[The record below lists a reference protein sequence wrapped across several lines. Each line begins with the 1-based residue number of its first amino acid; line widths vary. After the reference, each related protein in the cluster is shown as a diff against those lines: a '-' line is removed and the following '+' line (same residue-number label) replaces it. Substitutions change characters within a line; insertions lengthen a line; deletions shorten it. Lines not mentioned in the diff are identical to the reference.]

1 MILRCLRFSTRA
13 IWLAACAVG
22 GVLSMVLV
30 LSLVATVP
38 VLQFASLGYMLE
50 CSGRVARGLP
60 LRTCFPGFP
69 RFGQCVRCG
78 LWVFLTWLPIW
89 FLTDLGYSS
98 ELIQPGSIQAARLR
112 GIARVLSILW
122 VLWVAW
128 AIARGG
134 KWHQFLWP
142 QPIRFVR
149 TILRFGFWRDLE
161 DRWWRFLTGLHL
173 WRLIKLGFKASLG
186 ALIWLG
192 LPALAILVA
201 LNGSS
206 DASPAQQG
214 ALGLLGLLGAL
225 SMAWVL
231 QYLPV
236 LQILLASQ
244 PLPSE
249 QKFALMWRRDAVRQ
263 VFRRVPWTFTLTH
276 LLFFALALPL
286 YPLRIEEIPQ
296 QLWFALSIVFVLAMF
311 PAKLLIGWGVRR
323 SNRVSR
329 DMHWFWRWL
338 AWIPMMAAI
347 AIYVG
352 FLYLGKF
359 TLWQGG
365 ISVLLQH
372 AFLPPVPF
380 YLE

>member
-1 MILRCLRFSTRA
+1 
-13 IWLAACAVG
+13 
-22 GVLSMVLV
+22 
-30 LSLVATVP
+30 
-38 VLQFASLGYMLE
+38 
-50 CSGRVARGLP
+50 
-60 LRTCFPGFP
+60 
-69 RFGQCVRCG
+69 
-78 LWVFLTWLPIW
+78 
-89 FLTDLGYSS
+89 
-98 ELIQPGSIQAARLR
+98 
-112 GIARVLSILW
+112 
-122 VLWVAW
+122 VAW

-149 TILRFGFWRDLE
+149 TILSLGFWRDLE
-161 DRWWRFLTGLHL
+161 DRWWNFLTGLHL
-173 WRLIKLGFKASLG
+173 WRLIKLGFKASFG
-186 ALIWLG
+186 ALLWLG
-192 LPALAILVA
+192 LPATAILVA

-206 DASPAQQG
+206 DAAPAQQG
-214 ALGLLGLLGAL
+214 ALGVLGLLGAL
-225 SMAWVL
+225 SMGWVL
-231 QYLPV
+231 QYLPC
-236 LQILLASQ
+236 LQILLAREPS
-244 PLPSE
+244 PSE
-249 QKFALMWRRDAVRQ
+249 QKFALMWRRGAVRQ
-263 VFRRVPWTFTLTH
+263 VFRHVPWTFTLTH
-276 LLFFALALPL
+276 ILFFALALPL

-311 PAKLLIGWGVRR
+311 PAKLLIAWGVRR

-329 DMHWFWRWL
+329 ETHWFLRWL